1 MKRCCCD
8 LGSRTVGMCWNTT
21 SVVMYLGYSRHT
33 EPKRKTFEELEN
45 IFNTEDIDES
55 DDE

>member
-1 MKRCCCD
+1 
-8 LGSRTVGMCWNTT
+8 MCWNTT

>member
-1 MKRCCCD
+1 
-8 LGSRTVGMCWNTT
+8 
-21 SVVMYLGYSRHT
+21 MYLGYSRHT
-33 EPKRKTFEELEN
+33 APKNKTLEELKN